1 MKIYT
6 RILLIAGLMVSMAN
20 VSKAQFDFD
29 SFLEAGLADAN
40 KLLEAYMAPAFQGIG
55 YGVNAG
61 WYNTARPHKTLG
73 FDLNISVNAA
83 IVPSSGEFFTF
94 KNSDYS
100 NVKLSNG
107 TSAQLP
113 TLFGPNLGADD
124 LPELTFMDN
133 SGNETIRISAPT
145 GLGIEEEFPTNAV
158 PSPMIQLGVGL
169 IKGTD
174 LKIRYTPDMSFGD
187 EEEAN
192 VKLFGIGVMHDIKQ
206 YLPVVKKLP
215 FDLSMFVGYTNLKT
229 GFVVDSDLNQTAE
242 FETKGTVVQALVSKK
257 LALLTVYGGLGY
269 AKSKTTFGL
278 KGVYTTET
286 SSYTDPIDLAY
297 ENGGVKANVG
307 LRVRLLFLNIF
318 GEYSFQEYNT
328 ATVGIGFSFRE
339 GASNTNIPIVPGI

>member
-6 RILLIAGLMVSMAN
+6 RILLITGLMVSMAN
-20 VSKAQFDFD
+20 VSKAQLDFD

-40 KLLEAYMAPAFQGIG
+40 KLLEAYMAPAFKGIG

-73 FDLNISVNAA
+73 FDLNITVNAA
-83 IVPSSGEFFTF
+83 MVPTSGEFFTF
-94 KNSDYS
+94 NNADYT

-107 TSAQLP
+107 SSAQLP

-124 LPELTFMDN
+124 LPELRFLDN
-133 SGNETIRISAPT
+133 GEETIRISAPT
-145 GLGIEEEFPTNAV
+145 GLGLDEVLPMNAV
-158 PSPMIQLGVGL
+158 PSPMIQLGIGL

-174 LKIRYTPDMSFGD
+174 LKIRYTPDISLGD
-187 EEEAN
+187 EDEGS

-206 YLPVVKKLP
+206 YLPVVNKLP
-215 FDLSMFVGYTNLKT
+215 FDLSMFFGYTNLKT
-229 GFVVDSDLNQTAE
+229 SIAVDSDLNQFAE
-242 FETKGTVVQALVSKK
+242 FETKGTVIQALISKK
-257 LALLTVYGGLGY
+257 IALLTVYGGLGY

-278 KGVYTTET
+278 NGVYTTEN
-286 SSYTDPIDLAY
+286 SSYTDPINLAY
-297 ENGGVKANVG
+297 ENGGLKANIG
-307 LRVRLLFLNIF
+307 LRIRLLFFNLF

-339 GASNTNIPIVPGI
+339 GASSTNIPMVPGI

>member
-20 VSKAQFDFD
+20 VSKAQLDFD

-73 FDLNISVNAA
+73 FDLNVTVNAA
-83 IVPSSGEFFTF
+83 IVPTSGQFFTF
-94 KNSDYS
+94 NNADYT

-124 LPELTFMDN
+124 LPELTFLN
-133 SGNETIRISAPT
+133 NGEETIRISAPT
-145 GLGIEEEFPTNAV
+145 GLGLDEEFPINAV
-158 PSPMIQLGVGL
+158 PSPMIQLGIGL

-174 LKIRYTPDMSFGD
+174 LKIRYTPDISLGD
-187 EEEAN
+187 EDEGS

-206 YLPVVKKLP
+206 YLPVVNKLP

-229 GFVVDSDLNQTAE
+229 SIAVDSDLNQFAE

-269 AKSKTTFGL
+269 AKSKTTLGL
-278 KGVYTTET
+278 KGVYTTENN
-286 SSYTDPIDLAY
+286 SYTDPIDLAY
-297 ENGGVKANVG
+297 ENGGLKANVG
-307 LRVRLLFLNIF
+307 LRIRLLFLNIF

-339 GASNTNIPIVPGI
+339 GASSTNIPIVPGI